1 MKFANFHRKP
11 ISMFVMLAFVVLL
24 CFWAN
29 PAPAAPASE
38 KSTTASAANGDENS
52 PGFIEE
58 ESSPPVA
65 KHGKKIPWLVIG
77 AVVVIGAVA
86 VYFLVVKKPKYT
98 LTVSLS
104 GATGTP
110 AATEKFKKGA
120 AVAYN
125 YAAQSGYVNLEVKL
139 DGTVV
144 PASGTVTMDADHSLT
159 ATAVQGSA
167 IQVNSN
173 PAGALIFVN
182 NSNSGFTTPHTFQ
195 YTTAVT
201 RTVLLRQCGY
211 KDYSKTVT
219 AALGQTVTVETSL
232 VQGLREEFTAP
243 AASCWAPR
251 VPGNWTTSGGVYK
264 MKTNVSER
272 DFSCY
277 GFAFPV
283 NFTLEVKLKLA
294 TGNTAHAIAV
304 TLADSSDPTAF
315 SGYAFQYIPV
325 TKNYSVWKY
334 FNKNYVTGTS
344 TSTSSIKGWTP
355 DSHVHGLN
363 QWNTMKIVRAGS
375 SYSLYFDNTLVFS
388 FNDSAYNARYVC
400 LNAYINSVATEM
412 QYDYVHLDVSGA
424 AAPTFTEPAP
434 AAQAITSGDENGI

>member
-1 MKFANFHRKP
+1 
-11 ISMFVMLAFVVLL
+11 MFVMVAFTIMM

-29 PAPAAPASE
+29 QSPAAPAAPAPE
-38 KSTTASAANGDENS
+38 KSSTAAAASAEEES
-52 PGFIEE
+52 PGFIEQE
-58 ESSPPVA
+58 ESTPVV
-65 KHGKKIPWLVIG
+65 KKGKKFPWLIVG
-77 AVVVIGAVA
+77 AVVVIGAAA

-98 LTVSLS
+98 LTVSLG

-167 IQVNSN
+167 IQVSSN
-173 PAGALIFVN
+173 PAGAQIFVN
-182 NSNSGFTTPHTFQ
+182 NSNSGFTTPHTFL

-251 VPGNWTTSGGVYK
+251 VPGNWTTSAGVYK

-283 NFTLEVKLKLA
+283 NFTLEVKLKLVK
-294 TGNTAHAIAV
+294 GNTSHAIAV
-304 TLADSSDPTAF
+304 TLADTSNMTAF
-315 SGYAFQYIPV
+315 SGYAFQFIPSSK
-325 TKNYSVWKY
+325 TYSVWKY
-334 FNKNYVTGTS
+334 QNKNYISGTS
-344 TSTSSIKGWTP
+344 TSNAAIKSWTSN
-355 DSHVHGLN
+355 SHVHGLN

-388 FNDSAYNARYVC
+388 FSDSTYNARYVC
-400 LNAYINSVATEM
+400 LNAYINSALTEM

-424 AAPTFTEPAP
+424 AVPTFTEPAP
-434 AAQAITSGDENGI
+434 AAQAITSVDENGI